1 MSSLDIVEP
10 EHLEVSNLF
19 YRDPAL
25 YDSVQP
31 DLNAR
36 SPGGR
41 PRRAAG
47 TVDRLEAVSVISWR
61 CGPGMVDEPAH
72 RPRHH
77 CRLTPACA
85 GRTAPSTATSTPA
98 SAHPRLR
105 GEDKCLAFTPEGT
118 GVPGLPLM
126 PDRACLKGTGV

>member
-61 CGPGMVDEPAH
+61 CGPGMVDEPTH

-77 CRLTPACA
+77 CRLTPPARGGRPRLRPPAPPHRLILACA
-85 GRTAPSTATSTPA
+85 GRISAWRSRPRAPVSRGCHSCPIEPA
-98 SAHPRLR
+98 
-105 GEDKCLAFTPEGT
+105 
-118 GVPGLPLM
+118 
-126 PDRACLKGTGV
+126 